1 LTQEADRNTM
11 ADTTTGAEPA
21 QAAGTAQP
29 QAGTVSPPQAGGAQ
43 SAPAAGAAAESGTG
57 DVTRLTSENADLRKE
72 NASFRTRLKALE
84 AAEEARQ
91 TASLSDIEKRDR
103 RIAELERE
111 NADFVT
117 RTQEST
123 VRMAVLDAASRL
135 GFRSPELAF
144 RALDRTGIEFKDDG
158 TPKNVEKLL
167 RELLE
172 REPYLGKPAGAPDFG
187 GGPRG
192 QTPTGGPD
200 MNSLLRAAAK
210 GG

>member
-1 LTQEADRNTM
+1 M
-11 ADTTTGAEPA
+11 ADEAEAGA
-21 QAAGTAQP
+21 T
-29 QAGTVSPPQAGGAQ
+29 
-43 SAPAAGAAAESGTG
+43 PAAPGATPNEPNDPTPPAAT
-57 DVTRLTSENADLRKE
+57 ADEAKLGEAGLSALNRERELR
-72 NASFRTRLKALE
+72 E
-84 AAEEARQ
+84 AAEKREKALAR
-91 TASLSDIEKRDR
+91 SLKAYEDADKTESQKATE

-111 NADFVT
+111 NADLVA
-117 RTQEST
+117 RAQESV

-144 RALDRTGIEFKDDG
+144 RALDRSGIEFKEDG
-158 TPKNVEKLL
+158 SPRNVEKLL

-192 QTPTGGPD
+192 QTPAGGSD
-200 MNSLLRAAAK
+200 MNTLLRAAAK